1 MSNDFSDYVFN
12 NYWQCITATERPFSA
27 TQSFNASTENT
38 KKNQVKP
45 ANLHIH
51 HTSNVFCFFFFLHSR
66 LRLKNCRAY
75 KYAYEP
81 NKHHRLSPQSV
92 LGMTL
97 AITSAITHTHTRT
110 HSSSCMSCDTSI
122 WHICHSIFLCGILC
136 AYAPEGEI
144 QQFNHKRDAPTTFR
158 KRIETR
164 SNMKR
169 RQPVSSIGRRCC
181 VVFIWHA
188 LT

>member
-38 KKNQVKP
+38 KKIKCNRQIFISIILQMFSV
-45 ANLHIH
+45 
-51 HTSNVFCFFFFLHSR
+51 FFLHSR

-81 NKHHRLSPQSV
+81 NKHQRLSPQSV

-97 AITSAITHTHTRT
+97 AITSATTHTHTRT
-110 HSSSCMSCDTSI
+110 HLSSCMSCDTSI

-181 VVFIWHA
+181 VVFVWHA